1 MQHRKTKLTVTK
13 LNPEFADCV
22 PFQLVLSIFIIQ
34 QLFTLL
40 FILTFVHNDC
50 NPPTL
55 RNCVSVPVHLQPPG
69 DDITLTK
76 VAAIVKKLY

>member
-1 MQHRKTKLTVTK
+1 MVVYHYSHFANVQHRKTKVTVTK
-13 LNPEFADCV
+13 LNLEFSDCV
-22 PFQLVLSIFIIQ
+22 IFQLILSVFIIQ

-55 RNCVSVPVHLQPPG
+55 RNCVSVPVRLHYLEM
-69 DDITLTK
+69 TSH
-76 VAAIVKKLY
+76 